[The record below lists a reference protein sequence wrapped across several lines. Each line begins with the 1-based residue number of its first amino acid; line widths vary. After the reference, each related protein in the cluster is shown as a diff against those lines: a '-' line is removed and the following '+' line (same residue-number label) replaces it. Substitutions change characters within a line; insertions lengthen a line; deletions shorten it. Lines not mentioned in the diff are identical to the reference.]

1 MIVHS
6 LRLLLVDK
14 QEESFSRIK
23 QLLSEIDLFTS
34 SLDWQPSASGAI
46 ASIAAQP
53 YDAYLVDAKLAIAND
68 HQFFTKVFTPQST
81 APVLWLVD
89 SLEEGIAA
97 LKSGATDYLIR
108 SQLST
113 AVLEHSL
120 RLTVELARSKAQL
133 SAYKTCYQNNVD
145 TSHNFALIDFPHREK
160 KPSFCDNLCFV
171 PIAWLRNQVAGDPI
185 FITDTEGFFQFVC
198 PGDRGLFGYTCSE
211 IQALG
216 NIANLLGNN
225 IFNVRELEQQK
236 EIKNIQGKIVDK
248 FNQIHHLL
256 VTVKLIVAPPGAGSG
271 SSILY
276 NCHEIKRTQPKGYE
290 IEAIGKSQGNSG
302 QELTQGIQE
311 LRDLEDALQES
322 EERFRIT
329 VEEVGIG
336 LCYLSTTGQWL
347 QVNDKFCQIVGY
359 RREELL
365 AKNWQEITLPED
377 VENSLNYFAELLAG
391 TIDRACLEK
400 RLIRQDGQVVW
411 VQITTTVLRDGMGN
425 TKYLIQVVEDITE
438 RLENQMQIQK
448 LAERLFTVI
457 DTVGEGITLSDRSG
471 NFIIFNQKMQEI
483 TGYSPAEANNSHDF
497 LGLIY
502 REKEEECKAREH
514 LSELLQKGQ
523 TCNLETTIRAKNGS
537 RKTLLVSSNLLQL
550 GEEPCFLSAYRDIT
564 ERQANQKELA
574 KQKANLAEAQKI
586 AHLGNWELDVQTH
599 KLTWSEETF
608 RIFGFD
614 AQQPEPAYETILS
627 LIHPDDL
634 EYWQWVQKQAIAD
647 QKSYEVELRI
657 FRPDG
662 CLRHL
667 VSKGNPIVNSAGQVT
682 KIFATIFDITERQRM
697 EEELRQS
704 KLFIEAIADAS
715 PDILYVY
722 DLSTEENIYVNHRI
736 YQVLGYKPEK
746 VLRDGF
752 QFFRE
757 TVHPED
763 QKYTHESY
771 KIFSNLKP
779 GEVCE
784 REYRQQHA
792 DGSWHWFRSRS
803 VVFTRDPEGNPQQII
818 ATAIEITQEK
828 RIQMQLKESETR
840 LNTIINSISDGILIV
855 DRYGKVRFAN
865 PAASKIFCRS
875 LQELQNH
882 DLGWP
887 VVVGNTA
894 ELGIILPT
902 GEVCFGEM
910 TVAETEWEGES
921 VYVVCL
927 RDIQQRRKA
936 EVALRESEERF
947 RQLTDNIEAMFWLI
961 DAQTQDIL
969 YVSPAYEKIWGRS
982 CQSLYADPHS
992 WMAAMMPEDRENIL
1006 SQICQTQSVDLTPM
1020 EYRIMRPDGAI
1031 RWIGARTFPIVN
1043 EEGEIARIAGIAED
1057 ITERKWQQEQLE
1069 KYRHRLVELVRE
1081 RTSQLKTEVSQRQ
1094 QAQSEIYFQA
1104 RLLDVVNHAII
1115 ATDLSGVIIYWNRYA
1130 ETLYGWSAKEALGQ
1144 NIIDVTSIQ
1153 QSREEAGKVFE
1164 QLREGQSWAGEFL
1177 VQHKNGRTF
1186 PVMVN
1191 NAPFRNQAGEL
1202 IGFVGISYDLS
1213 SQKRAE
1219 EALKKAN
1226 ASLGIAVEER
1236 TKDLAGAIQR
1246 LQEEIIQRK
1255 ETEIALRD
1263 SEQRFR
1269 AMFEQSA
1276 VGMVLSDRTGQ
1287 WLRVNQR
1294 FCEFLGYSESELLKL
1309 SWEQITYSEDM
1320 LKSTNLVRQFFKGEI
1335 NSFTLEKRYLCKNG
1349 EVKWGHLTFSYVRSP
1364 EGDPIYCLGV
1374 VEDIC
1379 ERKQAETQLRDRL
1392 RLETALAEVSREL
1405 ASQQIANLSRVLQML
1420 GQAVQAN
1427 HAYLIVFELESTQL
1441 KEVYDWSDFN
1451 RPENLDRFFKIN
1463 RSLLPWWSEQ
1473 LKQKQN
1479 LVISRIKNLPPAA
1492 EIEQNILQA
1501 LNICSMI
1508 AVPIHSPS
1516 GQLWAEIGFITQGDN
1531 LKNWSDQ
1538 DAQLLR
1544 IVGEMLS
1551 SYWTNQRD
1559 REKLRNSEELY
1570 SGIFQH
1576 SAESI
1581 FLLKMT
1587 QDNRFIYET
1596 INPSYQKT
1604 FKLTEKEVFG
1614 KYLEEILPKKLANN
1628 FRLKF
1633 HNYLKQA
1640 EAISYEEAVEFPDQ
1654 TRILRTILLPIKDES
1669 GKIVKLQGS
1678 SRDITEEKQFQTEL
1692 EQAKMAAEAANRAK
1706 SEFLANMS
1714 HELRTPLNAILGFT
1728 QLMQRDM
1735 NLSETHREQLSIVHR
1750 SGEHLLSLIND
1761 ILDLSKIE
1769 LGRIYL
1775 DFQNFDFYLM
1785 LATLKEML
1793 QVKAD
1798 AKNLDFRIE
1807 CSSEVPQYLET
1818 DEKKLRS
1825 TLINLIGNAI
1835 KFTEYGSIILR
1846 VSLAEYGYFP
1856 PVEFSGFSLNP
1867 QKLKLHFEIEDTGP
1881 GIALTEM
1888 DTLFQPFIQTKAG
1901 EKSAEGT
1908 GLGLAI
1914 SQRFVRLMGGEI
1926 TVTSK
1931 VDIGSIF
1938 KFDILCSE
1946 GTERKLLVPEV
1957 SQRAIA
1963 LAPNQPT
1970 YRILVIEDQW
1980 TNLKLLTNI
1989 LEPVGFAVCEAQNGL
2004 EGVEIWQRWQ
2014 PHLIFMDLRMPIMD
2028 GYQATQQIRIK
2039 EQQRRQ
2045 AKFSLQANIFAG
2057 DNFPPSSSVNPQDSV
2072 DRTVI
2077 IALTASAFESNRSVV
2092 LDVGCDDFISK
2103 PFEENLLLE
2112 KIAHHLHVQ
2121 YIYET
2126 QSDSLSFSDRFPQT
2140 KTSEAITSE
2149 SLRVMPNDWIM
2160 ELRQTAL
2167 AAREQRIYKLIEQ
2180 IPEDDQWLALGLT
2193 SLVKNLLF
2201 DQIVDLTQPYYE

>member
-23 QLLSEIDLFTS
+23 HLFSEIDLFTS

-53 YDAYLVDAKLAIAND
+53 YDAYLVDAKLAIANG
-68 HQFFTKVFTPQST
+68 HQLFTKVFTPQST

-185 FITDTEGFFQFVC
+185 FITDSEGFFQFVC

-225 IFNVRELEQQK
+225 IVNVRELEQQR

-256 VTVKLIVAPPGAGSG
+256 ITVKLIVAPPGATPG

-425 TKYLIQVVEDITE
+425 TKYFIQVVEDITE

-457 DTVGEGITLSDRSG
+457 DTVGEGITLSDRAG
-471 NFIIFNQKMQEI
+471 KFIIFNQKMQEI

-497 LGLIY
+497 LGLLY

-523 TCNLETTIRAKNGS
+523 TYNIETTIIAKDGS

-586 AHLGNWELDVQTH
+586 AHLGNWELDVPTH

-634 EYWQWVQKQAIAD
+634 EYWQWIQKQAIAD

-736 YQVLGYKPEK
+736 YQVLGYKPEQFIK
-746 VLRDGF
+746 QGF

-763 QKYTHESY
+763 QKYTHQTA
-771 KIFSNLKP
+771 KLFSNLKP

-784 REYRQQHA
+784 KEYRQKHA

-865 PAASKIFCRS
+865 PAASKIFGRS

-1043 EEGEIARIAGIAED
+1043 EEGAIARIAGIAED

-1144 NIIDVTSIQ
+1144 NIIDVLSMQ
-1153 QSREEAGKVFE
+1153 QSREEAWKVFE
-1164 QLREGQSWAGEFL
+1164 QLREGQSWVGEFL
-1177 VQHKNGRTF
+1177 VQDKNGRTF

-1202 IGFVGISYDLS
+1202 IGVVGISYDLS

-1309 SWEQITYSEDM
+1309 SWEQITYSEDI
-1320 LKSTNLVRQFFKGEI
+1320 LKSTNMVRKFFKGEI

-1364 EGDPIYCLGV
+1364 SGDPIYCLGV
-1374 VEDIC
+1374 IEDIC
-1379 ERKQAETQLRDRL
+1379 ERKQAETLLRDRL

-1427 HAYLIVFELESTQL
+1427 HAYLIVFELETTQL
-1441 KEVYDWSDFN
+1441 KEVYDWSDFD

-1463 RSLLPWWSEQ
+1463 RALLPWWIEQ
-1473 LKQKQN
+1473 LNQKQN
-1479 LVISRIKNLPPAA
+1479 LVISQIKNLPAAA

-1531 LKNWSDQ
+1531 LKNWSEQ

-1551 SYWTNQRD
+1551 TYWTNQRD

-1581 FLLKMT
+1581 FLLKLT
-1587 QDNRFIYET
+1587 PDDRFIYET

-1678 SRDITEEKQFQTEL
+1678 SRDITEEKQFQAEL
-1692 EQAKMAAEAANRAK
+1692 EQAKIAAEAANRAK

-1728 QLMQRDM
+1728 QLMQRDI

-1946 GTERKLLVPEV
+1946 GTQMKLLVPEV

-2140 KTSEAITSE
+2140 KASEGITSE
-2149 SLRVMPNDWIM
+2149 SLSVMPNDWIM

>member
-1 MIVHS
+1 MIVNS

-23 QLLSEIDLFTS
+23 QLLGEIDLFTS
-34 SLDWQPSASGAI
+34 SLDWQTSASGAI
-46 ASIAAQP
+46 ASIAARP
-53 YDAYLVDAKLAIAND
+53 YDAYLVDAKLAIANS

-97 LKSGATDYLIR
+97 LKAGATDYLIR

-113 AVLEHSL
+113 SVLEHSL

-133 SAYKTCYQNNVD
+133 SAYKTCYQNNLE
-145 TSHNFALIDFPHREK
+145 TSPNSALIDLPQMEN
-160 KPSFCDNLCFV
+160 KPGLCDNLCFL
-171 PIAWLRNQVAGDPI
+171 PIDWLRNSVAGEPI
-185 FITDTEGFFQFVC
+185 FITDIEGFFQLVC
-198 PGDRGLFGYTCSE
+198 PGDQGVFGYTCGE

-216 NIANLLGNN
+216 NIANLLENN
-225 IFNVRELEQQK
+225 LVNLRELEAQR
-236 EIKNIQGKIVDK
+236 EIRNIPVKIVDK
-248 FNQIHHLL
+248 FHQIHHLL
-256 VTVKLIVAPPGAGSG
+256 VTVKLIFAPPGAAPG

-276 NCHEIKRTQPKGYE
+276 TCHEIKGTKPKESE
-290 IEAIGKSQGNSG
+290 IDLTSKSPGNSG
-302 QELTQGIQE
+302 QELTQAQE
-311 LRDLEDALQES
+311 LRDLEDALRES

-329 VEEVGIG
+329 FEEVGIG
-336 LCYLSTTGQWL
+336 LCHLSTTGQWL

-359 RREELL
+359 SREELL
-365 AKNWQEITLPED
+365 AKTWQEITPPED
-377 VENSLNYFAELLAG
+377 VENSLNYFAQLLAG
-391 TIDRACLEK
+391 TIDRACLEQ
-400 RLIRQDGQVVW
+400 RFIRQDGQVVW
-411 VQITTTVLRDGMGN
+411 VQITTTVLRDGMDN
-425 TKYLIQVVEDITE
+425 KKYLIQVVEDTTE
-438 RLENQMQIQK
+438 RQETQMQIQK

-457 DTVGEGITLSDRSG
+457 DTVGEGITLSDRAG

-483 TGYSPAEANNSHDF
+483 TGYTPAEANNSHDF

-523 TCNLETTIRAKNGS
+523 SNIETTIRAKDGS

-586 AHLGNWELDVQTH
+586 AHLGNWELDIQTH

-634 EYWQWVQKQAIAD
+634 EYWQWVQKQALAD

-746 VLRDGF
+746 VLKAGF

-757 TVHPED
+757 TLHPED
-763 QKYTHESY
+763 QKSTHEAY
-771 KIFSNLKP
+771 KLFSNLKP

-803 VVFTRDPEGNPQQII
+803 VVFTRDAEGNPQQII

-840 LNTIINSISDGILIV
+840 LNTIINSIFDGILIV

-865 PAASKIFCRS
+865 PAASKIFGRS

-902 GEVCFGEM
+902 GEVSFGEM

-927 RDIQQRRKA
+927 RDIQQRRQA
-936 EVALRESEERF
+936 EAALRESEERF

-1006 SQICQTQSVDLTPM
+1006 GQICQTQSVELTPI
-1020 EYRIMRPDGAI
+1020 EYRIMRPDGEI
-1031 RWIGARTFPIVN
+1031 RWIGARTFPIIN
-1043 EEGEIARIAGIAED
+1043 EEGAIARIAGIAED
-1057 ITERKWQQEQLE
+1057 ITERKRQQEQLE

-1144 NIIDVTSIQ
+1144 NIIDVMSIQ
-1153 QSREEAGKVFE
+1153 QTSEEASKVFA
-1164 QLREGQSWAGEFL
+1164 QLREGKNWVGEFL

-1202 IGFVGISYDLS
+1202 IGIVGISYDIS
-1213 SQKRAE
+1213 QQKRAE

-1276 VGMVLSDRTGQ
+1276 VGMVLADRNGK
-1287 WLRVNQR
+1287 WLRVNQK

-1320 LKSTNLVRQFFKGEI
+1320 LKSTNLVRQFFKGEM

-1349 EVKWGHLTFSYVRSP
+1349 EVKWGHLSFSYVRSP

-1374 VEDIC
+1374 IEDIC

-1405 ASQQIANLSRVLQML
+1405 ANQQIANLSRVLQLL

-1463 RSLLPWWSEQ
+1463 RSLLPWWIEQ
-1473 LKQKQN
+1473 LNQKQN
-1479 LVISRIKNLPPAA
+1479 LVISHIKNLPPTA
-1492 EIEQNILQA
+1492 EIEQNVLQA
-1501 LNICSMI
+1501 LDICSMI

-1531 LKNWSDQ
+1531 LKNWSEQ

-1581 FLLKMT
+1581 FLLKLT
-1587 QDNRFIYET
+1587 ADNRFIYET
-1596 INPSYQKT
+1596 INPSYERT
-1604 FKLTEKEVFG
+1604 FQLTNTTVFG
-1614 KYLEEILPKKLANN
+1614 KYLEEILPKKLAQN

-1640 EAISYEEAVEFPDQ
+1640 EAISYEEAVEFSDQ

-1728 QLMQRDM
+1728 QLMQRDI

-1775 DFQNFDFYLM
+1775 DFQNFDFYQM

-1835 KFTEYGSIILR
+1835 KFTEYGSIVLR
-1846 VSLAEYGYFP
+1846 VSLADYGYFP

-1881 GIALTEM
+1881 GIALAEM

-1931 VDIGSIF
+1931 VEIGSIF

-1946 GTERKLLVPEV
+1946 GTERKLVVPEV

-1970 YRILVIEDQW
+1970 YRILVVEDQW
-1980 TNLKLLTNI
+1980 TNLKLLTSI

-2045 AKFSLQANIFAG
+2045 AKFTLQANIFPG
-2057 DNFPPSSSVNPQDSV
+2057 DNFTHSSSVNPQDPV

-2103 PFEENLLLE
+2103 PFDENLLLE
-2112 KIAHHLHVQ
+2112 KIAHHLGVQ
-2121 YIYET
+2121 YIYE
-2126 QSDSLSFSDRFPQT
+2126 SRNDSLSFSEPVPQT
-2140 KTSEAITSE
+2140 KTPEPITSE
-2149 SLRVMPNDWIM
+2149 SLRVMPHEWIM

-2180 IPEDDQWLALGLT
+2180 IPEDDRWLALGLT